1 MTDEQNKQLATKT
14 PTFDEWVQ
22 SSAVSEISISRDAG
36 VAIQNYGDCLRL
48 ANAFTKAQ
56 MLPSSYGK
64 IGRDF
69 DPQLAMQ
76 QASIAIMTGIPLGL
90 NPLQALNGLAII
102 NNRPTIWG
110 DTALALVRRHPECVS
125 VREWLDGEARKSTWT
140 AHCVIVR
147 KRKDGEPQE
156 IHQTFTWAQATVA
169 KLTGKTGPWQ
179 DYPERMMQMRARSWA
194 MRDAF
199 PDALGGLD
207 MTEEA
212 RDIEPAFDPS
222 KMAQKPQTRMDA
234 LEGALGGDEPAE
246 EPVATMTSGTMIG
259 DDIDSEAITDEVEA
273 QVREGL
279 YESN

>member
-1 MTDEQNKQLATKT
+1 MTEEQNKQLATKAEK
-14 PTFDEWVQ
+14 PQTFDEWVN
-22 SSAVSEISISRDAG
+22 SSAASAITINRDAG
-36 VAIQNYGDCLRL
+36 VAVANYGDCLRL

-125 VREWLDGEARKSTWT
+125 VKEWLDGEPRKSTWT
-140 AHCVIVR
+140 AHCRIVR

-169 KLTGKTGPWQ
+169 KLTSKTGPWQ

-207 MTEEA
+207 MAEEA
-212 RDIEPAFDPS
+212 RDTEPAFDPS
-222 KMAQKPQTRMDA
+222 RMAQKPQTRMDA
-234 LEGALGGDEPAE
+234 LEGALGGDDTQDAQQDEP
-246 EPVATMTSGTMIG
+246 
-259 DDIDSEAITDEVEA
+259 DAITDEVEA
-273 QVREGL
+273 EVRPL
-279 YESN
+279 YSDD